1 MKRVG
6 IIGAGR
12 FGLSLAEALAETGT
26 EVLLIDRNNALV
38 QGAIKKVTW
47 AVQCDATSASAL
59 EAAGI
64 SECDTVV
71 VAIGSNVE
79 ASMLVTANCKELG
92 IATVISKATSEIHGK
107 ILDKLGADHVVY
119 PDRESARRL
128 ARNITEHNAYDLLE
142 ISEGLSLAEI
152 DVPEACVGK
161 TLAEADLRKCV
172 GKTLAEADL
181 RKKSGVTVLCIR
193 RPDPKNNRK
202 PLQIVIPNPNDAF
215 EAEDKLIV
223 FGTTSGIDTLSGK
236 A

>member
-47 AVQCDATSASAL
+47 AVQCDATSANAL

-92 IATVISKATSEIHGK
+92 IKTVISKATSEIHGK

-119 PDRESARRL
+119 PDRESAHRL

-161 TLAEADLRKCV
+161 TLAEADLRK
-172 GKTLAEADL
+172 
-181 RKKSGVTVLCIR
+181 KSGVTVLCIR

-202 PLQIVIPNPNDAF
+202 PLQVLIPNPNDAF
-215 EAEDKLIV
+215 EAGDKLIV
-223 FGTTSGIDTLSGK
+223 FGTTAGIDALSGK

>member
-12 FGLSLAEALAETGT
+12 FGLSLAEALAETGI

-38 QGAIKKVTW
+38 QNAIKKVTW
-47 AVQCDATSASAL
+47 AVQCDATSANAL
-59 EAAGI
+59 ESAGI

-92 IATVISKATSEIHGK
+92 IKTVISKATSEIHGK

-119 PDRESARRL
+119 PDRESAHRL

-161 TLAEADLRKCV
+161 TLAEADLRK
-172 GKTLAEADL
+172 
-181 RKKSGVTVLCIR
+181 KSGVTILCIR

-202 PLQIVIPNPNDAF
+202 PLQILIPNPNDAF

-223 FGTTSGIDTLSGK
+223 FGTTSGIDALSGK

>member
-47 AVQCDATSASAL
+47 AIQCDATSANAL
-59 EAAGI
+59 ESAGI

-92 IATVISKATSEIHGK
+92 IKTVISKATSEIHGK

-119 PDRESARRL
+119 PDRESANRL

-152 DVPEACVGK
+152 DVPEAF
-161 TLAEADLRKCV
+161 V

-202 PLQIVIPNPNDAF
+202 PLQIIIPNPNNDAF

>member
-12 FGLSLAEALAETGT
+12 FGLSLAEALAETGI
-26 EVLLIDRNNALV
+26 EVLLIDRNHALV
-38 QGAIKKVTW
+38 QSAIKKVTW
-47 AVQCDATSASAL
+47 AIQCDATSANAL
-59 EAAGI
+59 ESAGI

-92 IATVISKATSEIHGK
+92 IKTVISKATSEIHGK

-119 PDRESARRL
+119 PDRESAHRL
-128 ARNITEHNAYDLLE
+128 ARSITEHNAYDLLE

-161 TLAEADLRKCV
+161 TLAEADLRK
-172 GKTLAEADL
+172 
-181 RKKSGVTVLCIR
+181 KSGVTVLCIR

-202 PLQIVIPNPNDAF
+202 PLQIIIPNPNNDAF

-223 FGTTSGIDTLSGK
+223 FGTTSGIDALSGK

>member
-12 FGLSLAEALAETGT
+12 FGLSLAEALAETGI

-38 QGAIKKVTW
+38 QTAIKKVTW
-47 AVQCDATSASAL
+47 AVQCDATSANAL
-59 EAAGI
+59 ESAGI

-92 IATVISKATSEIHGK
+92 IKTVISKATSEIHGK

-119 PDRESARRL
+119 PDRESAHRL

-161 TLAEADLRKCV
+161 TLAEADLRK
-172 GKTLAEADL
+172 
-181 RKKSGVTVLCIR
+181 KSGVTVLCIR

-202 PLQIVIPNPNDAF
+202 PLQVLIPNPNDAF
-215 EAEDKLIV
+215 EAGDKLIV
-223 FGTTSGIDTLSGK
+223 FGTTAGIDALSGK

>member
-12 FGLSLAEALAETGT
+12 FGLSLAEALAETGI

-38 QGAIKKVTW
+38 QSAIKKVTW
-47 AVQCDATSASAL
+47 AIQCDATSANAL
-59 EAAGI
+59 ESAGI

-92 IATVISKATSEIHGK
+92 IKTVISKATSEIHGK
-107 ILDKLGADHVVY
+107 ILDKFGADHVVY
-119 PDRESARRL
+119 PDRESAHRL

-161 TLAEADLRKCV
+161 TLAEADLRKKC
-172 GKTLAEADL
+172 
-181 RKKSGVTVLCIR
+181 GVTVLCIR

-202 PLQIVIPNPNDAF
+202 PLQIIIPNPNNDAF

>member
-12 FGLSLAEALAETGT
+12 FGLSLAEALAETGI
-26 EVLLIDRNNALV
+26 EVLLIDRNNTLV
-38 QGAIKKVTW
+38 QNALKKVTW
-47 AVQCDATSASAL
+47 AVQCDATNSSAL
-59 EAAGI
+59 EAAGVT
-64 SECDTVV
+64 ECDTVV

-92 IATVISKATSEIHGK
+92 IKTVISKATSEIHGK
-107 ILDKLGADHVVY
+107 ILEKLGADHVVY
-119 PDRESARRL
+119 PDRESAHRL

-161 TLAEADLRKCV
+161 TLAEADLRK
-172 GKTLAEADL
+172 
-181 RKKSGVTVLCIR
+181 KSGVTVLCIR

-202 PLQIVIPNPNDAF
+202 PLQVLIPNPNDAF
-215 EAEDKLIV
+215 EAGDKLIV
-223 FGTTSGIDTLSGK
+223 FGTTAGIDALSGK

>member
-12 FGLSLAEALAETGT
+12 FGLSLAEALAETGI

-38 QGAIKKVTW
+38 QNAIKKVTW
-47 AVQCDATSASAL
+47 AVQCDATSANAL
-59 EAAGI
+59 ESAGI

-92 IATVISKATSEIHGK
+92 VTTVISKATSEIHGK

-119 PDRESARRL
+119 PDRESAHRL

-161 TLAEADLRKCV
+161 TLAEADLRK
-172 GKTLAEADL
+172 
-181 RKKSGVTVLCIR
+181 KSGVTVLCIR
-193 RPDPKNNRK
+193 RPDLKNKRK
-202 PLQIVIPNPNDAF
+202 PLQIIIPNPNNDAF

-223 FGTTSGIDTLSGK
+223 FGTTSGIDALSGK

>member
-47 AVQCDATSASAL
+47 AVQCDATSANAL

-92 IATVISKATSEIHGK
+92 IKTVISKATSEIHGK

-119 PDRESARRL
+119 PDRESANRL

-161 TLAEADLRKCV
+161 TLAEADLRK
-172 GKTLAEADL
+172 
-181 RKKSGVTVLCIR
+181 KSGVTVLCIR

-202 PLQIVIPNPNDAF
+202 PLQVLIPNPNDAF
-215 EAEDKLIV
+215 EAGDKLIV
-223 FGTTSGIDTLSGK
+223 FGTTAGIDALSGK

>member
-12 FGLSLAEALAETGT
+12 FGLSLAEALAETGI

-38 QGAIKKVTW
+38 QSAIKKVTW
-47 AVQCDATSASAL
+47 AIQCDATSANAL
-59 EAAGI
+59 ESAGI

-92 IATVISKATSEIHGK
+92 IKTVISKATSEIHGK

-119 PDRESARRL
+119 PDRESAHRL

-161 TLAEADLRKCV
+161 TLAEADLRK
-172 GKTLAEADL
+172 
-181 RKKSGVTVLCIR
+181 KSGVTVLCIR

-202 PLQIVIPNPNDAF
+202 PLQIIIPNPNNDAF
-215 EAEDKLIV
+215 EAGDKLIV
-223 FGTTSGIDTLSGK
+223 FGTTSGIDALSGK

>member
-12 FGLSLAEALAETGT
+12 FGLSLAEALAETGI

-38 QGAIKKVTW
+38 QNAIKKVTW
-47 AVQCDATSASAL
+47 AVQCDATSANAL
-59 EAAGI
+59 ESAGI
-64 SECDTVV
+64 PECDTVV

-92 IATVISKATSEIHGK
+92 IKTVISKATSEIHGK

-119 PDRESARRL
+119 PDRESAHRL

-161 TLAEADLRKCV
+161 TLAEADLRK
-172 GKTLAEADL
+172 
-181 RKKSGVTVLCIR
+181 KSGVTVLCIR

-202 PLQIVIPNPNDAF
+202 PLQIIIPNPNNDAF

-223 FGTTSGIDTLSGK
+223 FGTTSGIDALSGK

>member
-12 FGLSLAEALAETGT
+12 FGLSLAEALAETGI

-38 QGAIKKVTW
+38 QSAIKKVTW
-47 AVQCDATSASAL
+47 AIQCDATSANAL
-59 EAAGI
+59 ESAGI

-92 IATVISKATSEIHGK
+92 IKTVISKATSEIHGK

-119 PDRESARRL
+119 PDRESAHRL

-161 TLAEADLRKCV
+161 TLAEADLRK
-172 GKTLAEADL
+172 
-181 RKKSGVTVLCIR
+181 KSGVTVLCIR

-202 PLQIVIPNPNDAF
+202 PLQIIIPNPNNDAF

>member
-38 QGAIKKVTW
+38 QSAIKKVTW
-47 AVQCDATSASAL
+47 AIQCDATSANAL
-59 EAAGI
+59 ESAGI

-79 ASMLVTANCKELG
+79 ASMLVTANCRELG
-92 IATVISKATSEIHGK
+92 IKNVISKATSEIHGK

-119 PDRESARRL
+119 PDRESAHRL
-128 ARNITEHNAYDLLE
+128 ARSITEHNAYDLLE

-161 TLAEADLRKCV
+161 TLAEADI
-172 GKTLAEADL
+172 

-202 PLQIVIPNPNDAF
+202 PLQIIIPNPNNDAF

-223 FGTTSGIDTLSGK
+223 FGTTSGIDALSGK

>member
-12 FGLSLAEALAETGT
+12 FGLSLAEALAETGI

-38 QGAIKKVTW
+38 QNAIKKVTW
-47 AVQCDATSASAL
+47 AVQCDATSANAL
-59 EAAGI
+59 ESAGI

-92 IATVISKATSEIHGK
+92 IKTVISKATSEIHGK

-119 PDRESARRL
+119 PDRESAHRL

-142 ISEGLSLAEI
+142 LSEGLSLAEI
-152 DVPEACVGK
+152 DVPEA
-161 TLAEADLRKCV
+161 CV

-202 PLQIVIPNPNDAF
+202 PLQIIIPNPNNDAF

>member
-12 FGLSLAEALAETGT
+12 FGLSLAEALAETGI

-38 QGAIKKVTW
+38 QNAIKKVTW
-47 AVQCDATSASAL
+47 AVQCDATSANAL
-59 EAAGI
+59 ESAGI
-64 SECDTVV
+64 PECDTVV

-92 IATVISKATSEIHGK
+92 IKTVISKATSEIHGK

-119 PDRESARRL
+119 PDRESAHRL

-142 ISEGLSLAEI
+142 LSEGLSLAEI
-152 DVPEACVGK
+152 DVPEA
-161 TLAEADLRKCV
+161 CV

-202 PLQIVIPNPNDAF
+202 PLQIIIPNPNNDAF

-223 FGTTSGIDTLSGK
+223 FGTTSGIDALSGK

>member
-12 FGLSLAEALAETGT
+12 FGLSLAEALAETGI

-38 QGAIKKVTW
+38 QAAIKKVTW
-47 AVQCDATSASAL
+47 AVQCDATSANAL
-59 EAAGI
+59 ESAGI

-92 IATVISKATSEIHGK
+92 IKTVISKATSEIHGK

-119 PDRESARRL
+119 PDRESAHRL

-161 TLAEADLRKCV
+161 TLAEADLRK
-172 GKTLAEADL
+172 
-181 RKKSGVTVLCIR
+181 KSGVTVLCIR

-202 PLQIVIPNPNDAF
+202 PLQVLIPNPNDAF

-223 FGTTSGIDTLSGK
+223 FGTTSGIDALSGK

>member
-12 FGLSLAEALAETGT
+12 FGLSLAEALAETGI

-38 QGAIKKVTW
+38 QAAIKKVTW
-47 AVQCDATSASAL
+47 AVQCDATSANAL
-59 EAAGI
+59 ESAGI

-92 IATVISKATSEIHGK
+92 IKTVISKATSEIHGK

-119 PDRESARRL
+119 PDRESAHRL

-161 TLAEADLRKCV
+161 TLAEADLRK
-172 GKTLAEADL
+172 
-181 RKKSGVTVLCIR
+181 KSGVTILCIR

-202 PLQIVIPNPNDAF
+202 PLQILIPNPNDAF

-223 FGTTSGIDTLSGK
+223 FGTTSGIDALSGK

>member
-12 FGLSLAEALAETGT
+12 FGLSLAEALAETGI

-38 QGAIKKVTW
+38 QAAIKKVTW
-47 AVQCDATSASAL
+47 AVQCDATSANAL
-59 EAAGI
+59 ESAGI

-92 IATVISKATSEIHGK
+92 IKTVISKATSEIHGK

-119 PDRESARRL
+119 PDRESAHRL

-161 TLAEADLRKCV
+161 TLAEADLRK
-172 GKTLAEADL
+172 
-181 RKKSGVTVLCIR
+181 KSGVTVLCIR
-193 RPDPKNNRK
+193 RPDPKNSKK
-202 PLQIVIPNPNDAF
+202 PLQILIPNPNDAF

-223 FGTTSGIDTLSGK
+223 FGTTSGIDALSGK

>member
-38 QGAIKKVTW
+38 QNAIKKVTW
-47 AVQCDATSASAL
+47 AVQCDATSANAL
-59 EAAGI
+59 ESAGI
-64 SECDTVV
+64 PECDTVV

-92 IATVISKATSEIHGK
+92 IKTVISKATSEIHGK
-107 ILDKLGADHVVY
+107 ILDKLGADQIIY
-119 PDRESARRL
+119 PDRDSAHRL

-142 ISEGLSLAEI
+142 LSEGLSLAEI
-152 DVPEACVGK
+152 DVPEA
-161 TLAEADLRKCV
+161 CV

-202 PLQIVIPNPNDAF
+202 PLQIIIPNPNNDAF

-223 FGTTSGIDTLSGK
+223 FGTTSGIDALSGK

>member
-12 FGLSLAEALAETGT
+12 FGLSLAEALAETGI

-38 QGAIKKVTW
+38 QNAIKKVTW
-47 AVQCDATSASAL
+47 AVQCDATSANAL
-59 EAAGI
+59 ESAGI

-92 IATVISKATSEIHGK
+92 IKTVISKATSEIHGK

-119 PDRESARRL
+119 PDRESAHRL

-142 ISEGLSLAEI
+142 LSEGLSLAEI
-152 DVPEACVGK
+152 DVPEA
-161 TLAEADLRKCV
+161 CV

-202 PLQIVIPNPNDAF
+202 PLQIIIPNPNNDAF

-223 FGTTSGIDTLSGK
+223 FGTTSGIDALSGK

>member
-12 FGLSLAEALAETGT
+12 FGLSLAEALAETGI

-38 QGAIKKVTW
+38 QSAIKKVTW
-47 AVQCDATSASAL
+47 AVQCDATSANAL
-59 EAAGI
+59 ESAGI

-92 IATVISKATSEIHGK
+92 IKTVISKATSEIHGK

-119 PDRESARRL
+119 PDRESAHRL

-161 TLAEADLRKCV
+161 TLAEADLRK
-172 GKTLAEADL
+172 
-181 RKKSGVTVLCIR
+181 KSGVTVLCIR

-202 PLQIVIPNPNDAF
+202 PLQIIIPNPNNDAF

>member
-12 FGLSLAEALAETGT
+12 FGLSLAEALAETGI

-38 QGAIKKVTW
+38 QNAIKKVTW
-47 AVQCDATSASAL
+47 AVQCDATSANAL
-59 EAAGI
+59 ESAGI

-92 IATVISKATSEIHGK
+92 IKTVISKATSEIHGK

-119 PDRESARRL
+119 PDRESAHRL
-128 ARNITEHNAYDLLE
+128 ARSITEHNAYDLLE

-161 TLAEADLRKCV
+161 TLAEADLRK
-172 GKTLAEADL
+172 
-181 RKKSGVTVLCIR
+181 KSGVTVLCIR

-202 PLQIVIPNPNDAF
+202 PLQIIIPNPNNDAF

-223 FGTTSGIDTLSGK
+223 FGTTSGIDALSGK

>member
-47 AVQCDATSASAL
+47 AIQCDATSANAL
-59 EAAGI
+59 ESAGI
-64 SECDTVV
+64 PECDTVV

-92 IATVISKATSEIHGK
+92 IKNVISKATSEIHGK

-119 PDRESARRL
+119 PDRESAHRL
-128 ARNITEHNAYDLLE
+128 ARSITEHNAYDLLE

-161 TLAEADLRKCV
+161 TLAEADLRK
-172 GKTLAEADL
+172 
-181 RKKSGVTVLCIR
+181 KSGVTVLCIR

-202 PLQIVIPNPNDAF
+202 PLQIIIPNPNNDAF

>member
-47 AVQCDATSASAL
+47 AVQGDATSANTL

-92 IATVISKATSEIHGK
+92 VKTVISKATSEIHGK

-119 PDRESARRL
+119 PDRESAHRL

-142 ISEGLSLAEI
+142 LSEGLSLAEI

-161 TLAEADLRKCV
+161 TLAEADI
-172 GKTLAEADL
+172 

-202 PLQIVIPNPNDAF
+202 PLQIIIPNPNNDAF

-223 FGTTSGIDTLSGK
+223 FGTTSGIDALSGK